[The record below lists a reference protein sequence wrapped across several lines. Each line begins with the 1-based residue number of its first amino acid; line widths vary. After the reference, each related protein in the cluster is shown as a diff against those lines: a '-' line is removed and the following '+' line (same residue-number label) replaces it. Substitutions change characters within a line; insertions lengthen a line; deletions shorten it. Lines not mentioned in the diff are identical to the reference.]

1 MIAGRGVAGWR
12 RLSSG
17 DKQIEG
23 NFMFNLNRRHFLGA
37 GTAALGA
44 AAASTT
50 MPAWA
55 RAAAGGTLA
64 RRGSDVLS
72 GEHIT
77 MTVADMNFATGRRHG
92 PAVTV
97 NGTLPGP
104 LIRLKEGQELTADLV
119 NSSAD
124 GTSVH
129 WHGMLVPFAMDGVP
143 GVTMPAV
150 MPGERFRYRFPI
162 KQSGTYWWHAHTL
175 QEPMGHYGP
184 LVIDPLE
191 PDPFTY
197 EREYVLMLSDW
208 SPMHPHEIMRRLKVA
223 EAPFN
228 FQKTTWTDDYPLSG
242 EQRRMWARMRM
253 SPTDISDV
261 TGSLYTYLI
270 NGHGPA
276 DGLELAFDPGERIRL
291 RIINGSAMTFF
302 NIRIP
307 GLPMTVV
314 AADGQNVQP
323 VETDEFQMGV
333 AETYDVI
340 VEPNGADAFTF
351 VAEAIDRS
359 GMAVASLASRPGA
372 RAPIPPLLKPPVL
385 TMADMGMNHSS
396 AGSGEMAGMDHGSMA
411 GMNHEPNGSG
421 MSGMDM
427 SGGMNM
433 RDTSRLPPDVK
444 VGPGLDMV
452 AMNPVDRMG
461 DPGIGLS
468 DVGHRVLTYKQL
480 VAATPNPDNRRPT
493 RLKQIHLT
501 GNMERYMWSF
511 DGKKF
516 SAVTDD
522 PIRFARNERVRV
534 KLVNDTMMAHPIHL
548 HGHFFELVNGAPDGH
563 KPRKH
568 TVVVQP
574 GGSATFD
581 LTADAPGDWAFHCHL
596 IYHMHAG
603 MFQVVT
609 VRPLDAGGAA

>member
-1 MIAGRGVAGWR
+1 MPDF
-12 RLSSG
+12 S
-17 DKQIEG
+17 
-23 NFMFNLNRRHFLGA
+23 RRHFLQTGA
-37 GTAALGA
+37 GSLAATALAGL
-44 AAASTT
+44 T
-50 MPAWA
+50 PAWA
-55 RAAAGGTLA
+55 RGAAGGTVA

-72 GEHIT
+72 GEQVT
-77 MTVADMNFATGRRHG
+77 MTAADMRFATGRRHG

-104 LIRLKEGQELTADLV
+104 LLRLKEGQDLAVDLV
-119 NSSAD
+119 NRSSD
-124 GTSVH
+124 GTSIH

-150 MPGERFRYRFPI
+150 MPGETFRYRFPI
-162 KQSGTYWWHAHTL
+162 RQSGTYWWHAHTL

-184 LVIDPLE
+184 IVIDPAE

-228 FQKTTWTDDYPLSG
+228 FHKTTWTDDYPLTG

-261 TGSLYTYLI
+261 TGSLYTYLV

-276 DGLELAFDPGERIRL
+276 DGLELAFNPGERIRL

-340 VEPNGADAFTF
+340 VEPKGVDAFNF

-359 GMAVASLASRPGA
+359 GMAIASLASRPGA
-372 RAPIPPLLKPPVL
+372 RAPIPPLREAPVL
-385 TMADMGMNHSS
+385 TMADMGMSHGA
-396 AGSGEMAGMDHGSMA
+396 AGSDEMAGMGHD
-411 GMNHEPNGSG
+411 SG
-421 MSGMDM
+421 HSEMSSMDM

-461 DPGIGLS
+461 DPGIGLD
-468 DVGHRVLTYKQL
+468 DVGHRVLTYRQL
-480 VAATPNPDNRRPT
+480 VAANPNPDKRRPT

-534 KLVNDTMMAHPIHL
+534 RLVNDTMMAHPIHL

-596 IYHMHAG
+596 IYHMHTG

-609 VRPLDAGGAA
+609 VRPLDERGAA